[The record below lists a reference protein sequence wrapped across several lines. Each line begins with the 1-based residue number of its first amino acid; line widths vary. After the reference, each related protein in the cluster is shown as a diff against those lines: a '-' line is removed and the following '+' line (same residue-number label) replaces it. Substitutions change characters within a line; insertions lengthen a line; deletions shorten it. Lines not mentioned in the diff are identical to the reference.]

1 MVRENLALA
10 MAQWAGTKKGLIT
23 KDHLPTGRAFVP
35 THDGRLAEVFNPLE
49 LTGSL
54 DLVRCVS
61 NQVRGAVAFSSML
74 AHGVLKQAFGDPM
87 RDGLDP
93 DLSAASC
100 AVYLLNNAMRRNMLA
115 PVWDCPKGYG
125 RRFDVSPISFVLDA
139 SHLDERPVLWEHFGG
154 LEKYLELLEYCA
166 QQLEHPEA
174 HFLPAQ
180 DKVAETGPNGSARLV
195 AASNGYS
202 AVGAFLEASCVV
214 DPEAYTIAGEL
225 YGQYLAWC
233 RETGQPSLAQRS
245 FGITLTKLGFVRKR
259 RGRGRHWWKGL
270 EPAKAPVG

>member
-49 LTGSL
+49 LTGTL

-61 NQVRGAVAFSSML
+61 NQVRGAVTFSSML
-74 AHGVLKQAFGDPM
+74 AHRVLRQTFGDPL
-87 RDGLDP
+87 RDGFDP
-93 DLSAASC
+93 NLAAACC
-100 AVYLLNNAMRRNMLA
+100 AVHLLSNAMGRNMLD

-125 RRFDVSPISFVLDA
+125 RRFEVSPISFALDA
-139 SHLDERPVLWEHFGG
+139 SHLDGRPVFWEHFGG

-166 QQLEHPEA
+166 QQLERPEA
-174 HFLPAQ
+174 HLPPA
-180 DKVAETGPNGSARLV
+180 KAETVEVGSNGSARPV
-195 AASNGYS
+195 AAPNGDS
-202 AVGAFLEASCVV
+202 AVEVFLEASCVV
-214 DPEAYTIAGEL
+214 DPEAYAIAGEL

-233 RETGQPSLAQRS
+233 RETDQPALAQRS

-270 EPAKAPVG
+270 EPAKAQVG